1 MIWSRSLEQTRPL
14 LGACLAVHHAPRFRL
29 RQIAALLPAVCLA
42 AGLPLL
48 VGGVRFA
55 AGWSDFG
62 PVAAA
67 AWSRPWLLM
76 ALVGG
81 LLCALLA
88 LRLVLVSRR
97 RLEVHA
103 QGLLLYRAGDW
114 LGWLLPQ
121 PRELLWS
128 ELRGAAVETVE
139 KGGKGRR
146 RTRLVLYP
154 KQGLPLTFWGRSG
167 EALKAGEIAEL
178 FELSL
183 RLKDNLY
190 TRLLP
195 DLLAAFN
202 EGKVLSFGRLSL
214 SKDYLKPGL
223 FAPHLPWDQV
233 RRIHVQHGRLVVE
246 FNPEAHSRRKIT
258 IPVSKIPNL
267 ELFLNA
273 AAQGELHV

>member
-29 RQIAALLPAVCLA
+29 RQTAALLPAVCLA
-42 AGLPLL
+42 AGLPLVL
-48 VGGVRFA
+48 AWGRFA

-67 AWSRPWLLM
+67 AWSRPWLLL
-76 ALVGG
+76 ALAGG
-81 LLCALLA
+81 LVCALLA
-88 LRLVLVSRR
+88 LRLVLVSQRR
-97 RLEVHA
+97 VEAHT
-103 QGLLLYRAGDW
+103 QGLLIYRAGDW

-128 ELRGAAVETVE
+128 ELRGVSIETIE

-154 KQGLPLTFWGRSG
+154 KQGVPLIFWGRSG

-190 TRLLP
+190 TRLQP
-195 DLLAAFN
+195 EMLAAFN
-202 EGKVLSFGRLSL
+202 DGNVLWFGGLSL
-214 SKDYLKPGL
+214 SKDFLKPGR
-223 FAPHLPWDQV
+223 FAPRLPWDQV

-258 IPVSKIPNL
+258 VPVSRIPNL
-267 ELFLNA
+267 ELFLHA